1 MRFFIFIFGA
11 SVFFTS
17 NIFAIE
23 SGTYRC
29 QTPFGATDVVL
40 KKSGRAKAGATKGF
54 WEDYDDEALVI
65 QKNWILEDKGNGIYT
80 FRGTKCKK
88 VK

>member
-1 MRFFIFIFGA
+1 M
-11 SVFFTS
+11 
-17 NIFAIE
+17 
-23 SGTYRC
+23 
-29 QTPFGATDVVL
+29 L